1 MRLMIKRLIFISL
14 ILSFAAFG
22 NICAFAETE
31 SVAHSSS
38 AIDVNGTEV
47 EIEGYNIEGNNYF
60 KLRDIAAALSETN
73 KNFQVEYDKDND
85 RVVIT
90 AGKNYEPDGTENF
103 EAEDPDNKQIKET
116 VSEVYFGENK
126 IELKAYNVD
135 GYNYVKLRDVASMMD
150 FALMYYGDIKEVSFV
165 TDKKYAESKEFY
177 PEDPNSNPAP
187 DDGNATPDSSGLYS
201 TEIINDYSMYFYNY
215 VDGYKIMASKDMNID
230 MSFSEFRTV
239 LEKSDLRIEI
249 YRQQLSSG
257 GYNSYVNYGNRFISD
272 SSTYT
277 KVENKTI
284 TVAGHSAR
292 LLEWY
297 RKPLAK
303 VANDKCYYA
312 SVDVK
317 INSSEVLTLLFKS
330 SAPFDVSGGSKSYI
344 NILNTLSLT
353 QQSVKAVNRQTQ
365 TIENKNWNEETAAL
379 YKKYFSADSQL
390 TWGIFEPA
398 APYDMTQLKAT
409 ESRVEGKFKFLVY
422 YTNIN
427 SNIEK
432 LQTILANAAAEGR
445 TVELTLQTVANSDG
459 NGNML
464 MDALDGKHDD
474 FLNQYAKAVAES
486 GKPVLFRLCNE
497 MNGDWCMY
505 SAYHTS
511 KDTSLYV
518 EFYKYVY
525 SIFEKNGALKNTIWV
540 WNPNERSYPYYDWN
554 HALCYYP
561 GDQYVDVV
569 GLTGYNTGTYHQ
581 AENWRSFATIYDT
594 FYYQYCSWFSQP
606 LMITEFACSSYG
618 GDKAQWVNDMFA
630 KINDYSRIKVAI
642 WWDGCDYD
650 SDGNIAR
657 AYFIDDNE
665 GVLDAFKNYFNQHK
679 EITQNEADSTATDL
693 DKEDGATEK
702 DHDKESD
709 ATEKNLDKEEK
720 ATEK

>member
-1 MRLMIKRLIFISL
+1 MRLMIKKLIFISL

-22 NICAFAETE
+22 SICAFAETD
-31 SVAHSSS
+31 STAHSSS

-60 KLRDIAAALSETN
+60 KLRDIAAALSETD

-90 AGKNYEPDGTENF
+90 AGKNYAADGTENY
-103 EAEDPDNKQIKET
+103 EPENPDNKQIKET
-116 VSEVYFGENK
+116 VSEVYFNENK

-150 FALMYYGDIKEVSFV
+150 FALMYYAETKSVSFI
-165 TDKKYAESKEFY
+165 TDMKYAESQEFY
-177 PEDPNSNPAP
+177 PQDPSN
-187 DDGNATPDSSGLYS
+187 DEENADSDMSGLFG
-201 TEIINDYSMYFYNY
+201 TEVINDYSMYFYNY

-249 YRQQLSSG
+249 YRQPLSSAG
-257 GYNSYVNYGNRFISD
+257 SYASYVNYGNKFIND

-277 KVENKTI
+277 KVVKKAV
-284 TVAGHSAR
+284 TVAGHTANV
-292 LLEWY
+292 LEWY
-297 RKPLAK
+297 RSPLAR
-303 VANDKCYYA
+303 VNNDKCYYA

-317 INSSEVLTLLFKS
+317 INSSEVLTFLFKS
-330 SAPFDVSGGSKSYI
+330 AVPFGTSTGSKSYMDI
-344 NILNTLSLT
+344 MNTLSLT
-353 QQSVKAVNRQTQ
+353 QQTVKAVNRQTQ
-365 TIENKNWNEETAAL
+365 TIANKNWNEETAAL

-398 APYDMTQLKAT
+398 APYDMTQIKAT

-432 LQTILANAAAEGR
+432 LQTVLANAAAEER

-459 NGNML
+459 KGNML
-464 MDALDGKHDD
+464 MDALDGKYDD
-474 FLNQYAKAVAES
+474 FLNQYAKAVAAS
-486 GKPVLFRLCNE
+486 GKPMLFRLCNE

-525 SIFEKNGALKNTIWV
+525 SVFEKNGALKNTIWV

-561 GDQYVDVV
+561 GDEYVDIV

-581 AENWRSFATIYDT
+581 AENWRSFATIYDN

-606 LMITEFACSSYG
+606 FMITEFACSSYG
-618 GDKAQWVNDMFA
+618 GDKAQWVRDMFA

-650 SDGNIAR
+650 SDGSIAR

-679 EITQNEADSTATDL
+679 EITQNETDSTATDL
-693 DKEDGATEK
+693 DKEDSTTEK
-702 DHDKESD
+702 GHDKEADS
-709 ATEKNLDKEEK
+709 AENNLDKEDN
-720 ATEK
+720 ATEQT